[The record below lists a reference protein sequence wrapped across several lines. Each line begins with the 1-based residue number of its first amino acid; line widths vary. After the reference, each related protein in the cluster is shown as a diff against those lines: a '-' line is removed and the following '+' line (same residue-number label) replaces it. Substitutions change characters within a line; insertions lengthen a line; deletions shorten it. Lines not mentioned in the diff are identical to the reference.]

1 MTTLKLGV
9 RLPCSPARIFRPGLA
24 TVLVVLCWLCRL
36 PATAGNA
43 AQRHEKAYALIYGT
57 VWGPDSLPVYGVKIR
72 IRRADE
78 NKFRW
83 ELYSDHQGE
92 FALRVPPGPAD
103 YVVTADLKGYKS
115 PGRKHLELAEEVK
128 VHVDNE
134 EREDIGLHLK

>member
-1 MTTLKLGV
+1 MIILKLGV
-9 RLPCSPARIFRPGLA
+9 RLPCSRARIFRPGLG
-24 TVLVVLCWLCRL
+24 TVLVVLCGACLL
-36 PATAGNA
+36 PLAAGNP
-43 AQRHEKAYALIYGT
+43 AQRHDKPYALIYGT
-57 VWGPDSLPVYGVKIR
+57 VWGPDNLPAYGVKVR

-78 NKFRW
+78 HKFRW

-103 YVVTADLKGYKS
+103 YVVTVDLKGYKH
-115 PGRKHLELAEEVK
+115 PGGKHLELAEEVK